1 MRNHFSKKLGLS
13 LAVFGIA
20 TTGMFM
26 GQDAEAMPGFAR
38 QTGMPCNA
46 CHFQT
51 FPALSAMGR
60 GFKMDGYTMEG
71 SQASIEGEN
80 ALKLPDT
87 LNIGGVIKIRHNKAG
102 GDFTKTGDEADFGRL
117 DFPDEAA
124 LLVGGRLSANSGFL
138 WEFAVKAE
146 TNLLGAKYVFNAA
159 KAGDI
164 QFQVIPYST
173 DGQGTGYGQELMN
186 NATVGLQRI
195 AEDKTYSAPVQL
207 GFVSAAAGLNLVAQS
222 SNWAFNYNMFA
233 PVFPGEHKGEVAMNI
248 TGLATYMR
256 GVYFM
261 DLAGFDT
268 GVGFGQ
274 YSGTVK
280 TMGNDTTSG
289 TTKQTLAKDS
299 SGNDTTTVLS
309 EATTYSKH
317 KEVYL
322 APTGSFVDFQ
332 MQGEIAGMQTG
343 FYFSTGSV
351 PEAGKAA
358 DTTYSYAAAKAKSAT
373 GMAVKVGV
381 TPELFVTFQN
391 GSRAEGDVQS
401 DGKTAMTHAGS
412 SLGLQYMI
420 SQNVKFEFTNKS
432 DAPSEGK
439 STSLQQM
446 MLFIGM

>member
-1 MRNHFSKKLGLS
+1 MRNNFSKKLGLS
-13 LAVFGIA
+13 LAIFGIA
-20 TTGMFM
+20 TTTGVFM

-102 GDFTKTGDEADFGRL
+102 GDFTKTASEADYGRL

-124 LLVGGRLSANSGFL
+124 LLVGGRLSANAGFL
-138 WEFAVKAE
+138 WEFAVKAPA
-146 TNLLGAKYVFNAA
+146 NLLGAKYVFNAA

-173 DGQGTGYGQELMN
+173 DGQGTGYAQELLN
-186 NATVGLQRI
+186 NAATGLQRI

-207 GFVSAAAGLNLVAQS
+207 GFVGAAAGLALNAQTPS
-222 SNWAFNYNMFA
+222 WSFQYNMFA
-233 PVFPGEHKGEVAMNI
+233 PEFPGATKGEVAMNV

-268 GVGFGQ
+268 GFGFGQ
-274 YSGTVK
+274 YSGAVSTMHANTADDGTGKQVADGTATEVK
-280 TMGNDTTSG
+280 I
-289 TTKQTLAKDS
+289 
-299 SGNDTTTVLS
+299 
-309 EATTYSKH
+309 AT
-317 KEVYL
+317 E
-322 APTGSFVDFQ
+322 GSFIDFQ
-332 MQGEIAGMQTG
+332 MQGEVAGMPTG
-343 FYFSTGSV
+343 FYFSTGSA
-351 PEAGKAA
+351 PKAGSAA
-358 DTTYSYAAAKAKSAT
+358 HTTYAYSGTAAAKSAM
-373 GMAVKVGV
+373 GMAAKVGV
-381 TPELFVTFQN
+381 TPELFVT
-391 GSRAEGDVQS
+391 VQS
-401 DGKTAMTHAGS
+401 GTHADGTNDSTGSAMTYGGS
-412 SLGLQYMI
+412 AVSLQYMI
-420 SQNVKFEFTNKS
+420 SQNVKFEFTSSSKS
-432 DAPSEGK
+432 PSEGDA
-439 STSLQQM
+439 TSLTQM